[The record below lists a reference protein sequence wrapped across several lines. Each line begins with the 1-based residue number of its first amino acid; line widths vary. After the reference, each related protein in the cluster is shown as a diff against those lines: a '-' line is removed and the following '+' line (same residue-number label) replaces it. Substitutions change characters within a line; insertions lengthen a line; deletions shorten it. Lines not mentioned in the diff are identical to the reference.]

1 MTVVLSVL
9 LVLLARLAVLPLGVG
24 AGAAPA
30 PAPAAA
36 TLSKRPEDVAADE
49 LVAWVLESGGK
60 ANVEVRRNAAG
71 VRGLYASR
79 DIAAGQDIYS
89 IPLSCILNAGDM
101 QDFSLPTLALL
112 REMHTP
118 CSRFSAYVRAMP
130 PPAHQ
135 FNGCNLPLSYVS
147 LLQSSYWEEQVMTWR
162 SLLTRLLGGELND
175 SAAVLLPEAVGR
187 AADNMTLAELQYA
200 CSLAS
205 SRYITGEPRQRMLLV
220 PLFDMANHRPGCP
233 HAVRSFER
241 PDPSFRL
248 VAGERIRSGQE
259 VCYSYG
265 DMADDV
271 ALVHYGILAGGR
283 HTDPPRLLMVDHH
296 LFDPAAGSNLVPP
309 LPFEPTTDKERRRE
323 LKRLKARLAELRE
336 LDRQAAAQPAPQPEP
351 GYEHALEL
359 LLRLQVIRREA
370 LEAEITRLGALGKA
384 AKMSKA
390 RAQSEL

>member
-1 MTVVLSVL
+1 MKILRAL
-9 LVLLARLAVLPLGVG
+9 LLLALTLGRAAGVG
-24 AGAAPA
+24 AAAAP
-30 PAPAAA
+30 
-36 TLSKRPEDVAADE
+36 KRPEDLAADD
-49 LVAWVLESGGK
+49 LVAWILESGGR

-71 VRGLYASR
+71 VRGLYATR
-79 DIAAGQDIYS
+79 DIGAGQDIYS
-89 IPLSCILNAGDM
+89 IPLACILNAGDM

-118 CSRFSAYVRAMP
+118 CSRFAAYVRALP
-130 PPAHQ
+130 PPQHQ
-135 FNGCNLPLSYVS
+135 FNGCNMPLRYVP
-147 LLQSSYWEEQVMTWR
+147 LLQSSYWEEQVLTWR
-162 SLLTRLLGGELND
+162 SLLTRLLDGELND

-248 VAGERIRSGQE
+248 VAGERICKGEE

-271 ALVHYGILAGGR
+271 ALVHYGILVGGR
-283 HTDPPRLLMVDHH
+283 HDDPAAPRLLMVDHH
-296 LFDPAAGSNLVPP
+296 LFDPAAGNNMVPP
-309 LPFEPTTDKERRRE
+309 VPFEPGTDKERRRE
-323 LKRLKARLAELRE
+323 VKRLKGRLAQLRE

-351 GYEHALEL
+351 GYEHTLEL
-359 LLRLQVIRREA
+359 LLRLQAIRREA
-370 LEAEITRLGALGKA
+370 LEAEIGRLVAMGGSGSGKA
-384 AKMSKA
+384 KKDTAGV
-390 RAQSEL
+390 RSEL

>member
-1 MTVVLSVL
+1 MTAM
-9 LVLLARLAVLPLGVG
+9 LLALFVLAVALMVPQLPAVALGE
-24 AGAAPA
+24 APA
-30 PAPAAA
+30 SAPVRAVQ
-36 TLSKRPEDVAADE
+36 SKRQEDVAADE
-49 LVAWVLESGGK
+49 LVAWILESGGK

-71 VRGLYASR
+71 VRGLYATR
-79 DIAAGQDIYS
+79 RIEAGQDIYS
-89 IPLSCILNAGDM
+89 VPLSCILNAGDM
-101 QDFSLPTLALL
+101 QARPAADFSLPTLALL

-130 PPAHQ
+130 PPEHQ
-135 FNGCNLPLSYVS
+135 LNGCNLPLSYVP
-147 LLQSSYWEEQVMTWR
+147 LLQSSYWEDQVLTWR

-187 AADNMTLAELQYA
+187 AADNMTLLELQYA

-248 VAGERIRSGQE
+248 VAGERIRKGEE

-271 ALVHYGILAGGR
+271 ALVHYGILAGGS
-283 HTDPPRLLMVDHH
+283 HTHPPRLLMVDHH
-296 LFDPAAGSNLVPP
+296 LFDPEAGSNL
-309 LPFEPTTDKERRRE
+309 RRRE
-323 LKRLKARLAELRE
+323 LKRLRARLADLRE
-336 LDRQAAAQPAPQPEP
+336 LDRRAAALPAPQPEP
-351 GYEHALEL
+351 GYERALKL
-359 LLRLQVIRREA
+359 MLRLQVIRREA
-370 LEAEITRLGALGKA
+370 LEAEIGRLGALGKA
-384 AKMSKA
+384 AKMGKGG
-390 RAQSEL
+390 AQEEL